1 MYESTPVGLKGVKG
15 PIIYPWMRI
24 HEARVAGL
32 ANDVAAV
39 LSKLE
44 CVRLITKEKDVAA
57 RVARVILDSFKAEE
71 AIEQEA
77 ERLAQRHA
85 RETAGMDQRKI
96 IEGIKA
102 RLAKERGFPL

>member
-1 MYESTPVGLKGVKG
+1 
-15 PIIYPWMRI
+15 MRVS
-24 HEARVAGL
+24 EGRVVHL
-32 ANDVAAV
+32 AEDIAAA

-44 CVRLITKEKDVAA
+44 CVRVIAKEQTVSN
-57 RVARVILDSFKAEE
+57 RIARVILDSFKTEE

-77 ERLAQRHA
+77 ESLARKHA

>member
-1 MYESTPVGLKGVKG
+1 
-15 PIIYPWMRI
+15 MRI
-24 HEARVAGL
+24 SEGRVVHL
-32 ANDVAAV
+32 AELITSA

-44 CVRLITKEKDVAA
+44 CVRLSAKEKDVAT
-57 RVARVILDSFKAEE
+57 RIARVILESFKAEE

-77 ERLAQRHA
+77 ERLAQKHA

-96 IEGIKA
+96 VEGIKA

>member
-1 MYESTPVGLKGVKG
+1 
-15 PIIYPWMRI
+15 MRI
-24 HEARVAGL
+24 NEARVVGL
-32 ANDVAAV
+32 AADIAMA

-44 CVRLITKEKDVAA
+44 CVRLTAKEKDVATRIA
-57 RVARVILDSFKAEE
+57 RLIIENFRAEE

-77 ERLAQRHA
+77 ERLAEKHA

-102 RLAKERGFPL
+102 RLAKERGFSL